1 MLERIRVL
9 EFMEGLFSQAQ
20 SIPDTPLF
28 HESGCEV
35 FIRRFDLIHP
45 EISGNKLFKLHG
57 CLQNWDGTKPLLSF
71 GGAYSNHLLALSAL
85 GKACQ
90 IQTIGIIR
98 GEEPAVKSHR
108 LQQMQNNEMRLI
120 FVSRS
125 DYQLKTEKNWLEKL
139 KNQLGDFFLIPEG
152 GAGLLGIEGASNMV
166 CEQENYDLV
175 VIPAG
180 TGTTAAGISLKLKDS
195 NTDVLTFQVLKG
207 ENIIKKS
214 IEQYM
219 DLPPNLLI
227 NEDFHF
233 GGYAKQNQ
241 ELIEFSSLFEEKYQ
255 LELDL
260 VYGYK
265 AMYGLLSL
273 IKQEKIKHKRIL
285 YIHSGGL

>member
-1 MLERIRVL
+1 MPLHQKVA
-9 EFMEGLFSQAQ
+9 LFLNDLMAQAQ
-20 SIPDTPLF
+20 SIEDVFLMN
-28 HESGCEV
+28 ENGCDV

-57 CLQNWDGTKPLLSF
+57 CLQNWDGTQPLLSF

-98 GEEPAVKSHR
+98 GEEPKIKSHR
-108 LQQMQNNEMRLI
+108 LLQMQKNGMRLI
-120 FVSRS
+120 FVTRS
-125 DYQLKTEKNWLEKL
+125 DYQFKTEKNWLENL
-139 KNQLGDFFLIPEG
+139 QNQLGDFFLLPEG
-152 GAGLLGIEGASNMV
+152 GAGLSGIEGASNMV
-166 CEQENYDLV
+166 FEQENYDLV

-180 TGTTAAGISLKLKDS
+180 TGTTAAGIAMKLQTSKS
-195 NTDVLTFQVLKG
+195 KVLAFQVLKG
-207 ENIIKKS
+207 ENIIRKS
-214 IEQYM
+214 IEHYV

-241 ELIEFSSLFEEKYQ
+241 ELIEFASVFEEKYQ

-265 AMYGLLSL
+265 AMYGLQTL
-273 IKQEKIKHKRIL
+273 IKQKKIKHKRIL